1 MDAGSAVLWI
11 IFVILLVIVLYL
23 VVKLIRLFRGRRRA
37 LEEKYG
43 YLPSHTE
50 LYFEEYFPK
59 MISEWDL
66 ITKPKLERWKK
77 GILGKLKSI
86 GGEINEI
93 TDYRKNLDFRID
105 KLEKEVVKLE
115 KK

>member
-1 MDAGSAVLWI
+1 MDAGSAILWI
-11 IFVILLVIVLYL
+11 IFVILLVIVVYL
-23 VVKLIRLFRGRRRA
+23 FVKLIRLFRGRRRA

-43 YLPSHTE
+43 YVPGHTE

-66 ITKPKLERWKK
+66 VTKPKLERWKK
-77 GILGKLKSI
+77 GIQGKLKTL
-86 GGEINEI
+86 GGEINDI
-93 TDYRKNLDFRID
+93 VDHRKSLDSRID
-105 KLEKEVVKLE
+105 RLEKEVAKIE

>member
-1 MDAGSAVLWI
+1 MDAGSAILWI
-11 IFVILLVIVLYL
+11 IFVILLVIVVYL
-23 VVKLIRLFRGRRRA
+23 VVKVIRLFRGRRHA

-43 YLPSHTE
+43 HLPSHTE

-77 GILGKLKSI
+77 GIQGKLKSI
-86 GGEINEI
+86 GIEISEI
-93 TDYRKNLDFRID
+93 VDYRKSIDSRISN
-105 KLEKEVVKLE
+105 LEKEVVKLE

>member
-1 MDAGSAVLWI
+1 MDAGSALLWI
-11 IFVILLVIVLYL
+11 IFVVLLVIVVYL

-43 YLPSHTE
+43 YVPRHTE

-77 GILGKLKSI
+77 GIQGKLKSI
-86 GGEINEI
+86 GGEINEVL
-93 TDYRKNLDFRID
+93 DYRKSLDSRID

>member
-1 MDAGSAVLWI
+1 MDAGSAILWI
-11 IFVILLVIVLYL
+11 IFVIFLVITIYL
-23 VVKLIRLFRGRRRA
+23 IVKLIRLFRGRRHA

-50 LYFEEYFPK
+50 LYFEKYFPN

-77 GILGKLKSI
+77 GISGKLKSI
-86 GGEINEI
+86 GLEINEI
-93 TDYRKNLDFRID
+93 TDHRKDLDSRIN